1 MDKKLKKRISDQF
14 AACMQKELQA
24 FSLFRG
30 RSDYFFDTETVWEDS
45 STVAGV
51 NLYVIFTPEFNGRD
65 QFTIEMGWSRLQR
78 FPQLVRRPS
87 LSFASEFAHCSD
99 AQEATA
105 RLPKII
111 SLELDSWIEVN
122 KDNVEEV
129 ISMQFKNLM
138 EHGMP
143 FLKKNCLPR

>member
-1 MDKKLKKRISDQF
+1 MNKKLKKRVLDQF
-14 AACMQKELQA
+14 AAYMQKELQA
-24 FSLFRG
+24 FFPFKGS
-30 RSDYFFDTETVWEDS
+30 SDYFFDTEKVWEDS

-65 QFTIEMGWSRLQR
+65 QFTIEIGWSRLQR

-87 LSFASEFAHCSD
+87 LSFSSEFARCSN

-111 SLELDSWIEVN
+111 SLELDSWVGVN

-129 ISMQFKNLM
+129 VSTQFKNLM
-138 EHGMP
+138 THGIP
-143 FLKKNCLPR
+143 FLKENCLSR

>member
-1 MDKKLKKRISDQF
+1 MNKKLKKRVLDQF

-24 FSLFRG
+24 FSLFKG
-30 RSDYFFDTETVWEDS
+30 SSDYFFDTEKVWEDS

-65 QFTIEMGWSRLQR
+65 QFTIEIGWSRLQR

-87 LSFASEFAHCSD
+87 LSFSSEFTLCSD

-105 RLPKII
+105 RLPKIM
-111 SLELDSWIEVN
+111 SLELDSWVEVN

-129 ISMQFKNLM
+129 VSTQFKNLM
-138 EHGMP
+138 AYGMP
-143 FLKKNCLPR
+143 FLKENCLPH